1 MKIEKDSQ
9 RLQDLKAYFE
19 NENLENLIW
28 YRDKHRFV
36 AEEEKLL
43 NEVIAQ
49 KLYAEVGVPSS
60 PVIEAPAVDTPLT
73 ASTR

>member
-28 YRDKHRFV
+28 YHDKHRFV

-49 KLYAEVGVPSS
+49 KIYAEEGV
-60 PVIEAPAVDTPLT
+60 L
-73 ASTR
+73 RRR